1 MIVNHDR
8 KFVFYHVPKTAGTSF
23 RLALSRIPGSIDI
36 GKPTKHLTPAEIG
49 TVLPPDKVVT
59 VAGYF
64 SFCFVRDPWE
74 RFGSLHRFLFLKH
87 RDRYKVPEDLN
98 DFVKALADRR
108 GRLQPRH
115 STRPQVDFATGLSF
129 VGKFESVEQDVA
141 HISQL
146 IGWPYLKMKHK
157 NASGG
162 TIRYRDRMTAEAQ
175 AIIAEIYRD
184 DIERLGY
191 R

>member
-1 MIVNHDR
+1 MIINHEL
-8 KFVFYHVPKTAGTSF
+8 KFIFYHVPKTAGTSL
-23 RLALSRIPGSIDI
+23 RLALSRIPGSVKID
-36 GKPTKHLTPAEIG
+36 KPTKHLTPAEIVR
-49 TVLPPDKVVT
+49 VLPADKVVSA
-59 VAGYF
+59 AGYL

-115 STRPQVDFATGLSF
+115 STRPQMDFAKGLTF
-129 VGKFESVEQDVA
+129 VGRYESIEQDVA
-141 HISQL
+141 HITQL
-146 IGWPYLKMKHK
+146 IGWPHLKMKHK
-157 NASGG
+157 NASGDL
-162 TIRYRDRMTAEAQ
+162 IHYRDRMTAESQ
-175 AIIAEIYRD
+175 DIIADVYRE

>member
-1 MIVNHDR
+1 MIVNHEL
-8 KFVFYHVPKTAGTSF
+8 KFIFFHVPKTAGTSF
-23 RLALSRIPGSIDI
+23 RLALSRIPGSVNI
-36 GKPTKHLTPAEIG
+36 GQPTKHLTPAELG
-49 TVLPPDKVVT
+49 TVLAPDKVMAT
-59 VAGYF
+59 AGYL

-98 DFVKALADRR
+98 DFVKALGSRG
-108 GRLQPRH
+108 GRLQPWH
-115 STRPQVDFATGLSF
+115 STRPQMDFAKGLSF
-129 VGKFESVEQDVA
+129 VGKFESIEQDVA
-141 HISQL
+141 HIAQL
-146 IGWPYLKMKHK
+146 IGWPHLTMKHK
-157 NASGG
+157 NASGDSV
-162 TIRYRDRMTAEAQ
+162 RYRDRMTAESQ

>member
-1 MIVNHDR
+1 MIVNHEL
-8 KFVFYHVPKTAGTSF
+8 KFIFYHVPKTAGTSF
-23 RLALSRIPGSIDI
+23 RLALGRIPGSINI

-49 TVLPPDKVVT
+49 KVLPPDKVAA

-74 RFGSLHRFLFLKH
+74 RFGSLHRFLFLRH

-98 DFVKALADRR
+98 DFVKALVDQR
-108 GRLQPRH
+108 GRLQPWH
-115 STRPQVDFATGLSF
+115 STRPQMDFARGLSF
-129 VGKFESVEQDVA
+129 VGKFESIEQDVA

-146 IGWPYLKMKHK
+146 IGWPHLKMKHK
-157 NASGG
+157 NASGDV
-162 TIRYRDRMTAEAQ
+162 IRYRDRMTAESQ
-175 AIIAEIYRD
+175 AIIAETYRE
-184 DIERLGY
+184 DIERFGY